1 MTHECRY
8 CASGRVV
15 PVLLKRIERSPTA
28 GNKYRLFCQ
37 GCERWLPFCG
47 ESDYRQALH
56 PHVLPADGDP
66 DEAAEHI
73 VPLEDYDYGPEWAD
87 LVEQATGDRPDPE
100 SGMAMAD
107 GGDGVEEADEADDD
121 QADEEPESDDEDGE
135 DDVEVINRFECP
147 GCGATVEGYPDE
159 CPTCEAPYNW

>member
-1 MTHECRY
+1 MTECEY
-8 CASGRVV
+8 CASRRVV

-28 GNKYRLFCQ
+28 GNKYRRFCQ

-66 DEAAEHI
+66 DDAAEHI

-87 LVEQATGDRPDPE
+87 LVERATGDRPDAE
-100 SGMAMAD
+100 ALTD
-107 GGDGVEEADEADDD
+107 GGQDVQDDES
-121 QADEEPESDDEDGE
+121 DEGEPEQ
-135 DDVEVINRFECP
+135 VINQFDCP
-147 GCGATVEGYPDE
+147 GCGETVEGYPDE
-159 CPTCEAPYNW
+159 CPTCGAPYNW